1 MLPRYIAKA
10 FRVLYMPNDIDILRI
25 VHKRRPDIDLQHDP
39 LLGGRWSSD
48 GVLKPYNTIEK
59 RRSLVPS
66 SPRAEE
72 DLYPMQQ
79 RISHRPTLPPNI
91 GSRTDMSTG
100 LPMTNRGF
108 DFSTEEGGVA
118 IRRIQTNLSE
128 HHDPTGRK
136 TGGMRRRASRFIPS
150 TLRRSLHQ
158 KRPTQPLSENIGES
172 SS

>member
-10 FRVLYMPNDIDILRI
+10 YRVLYTPNDIDILRI
-25 VHKRRPDIDLQHDP
+25 VHKKRPDIDLDHHP
-39 LLGGRWSSD
+39 LLGGRWTTD
-48 GVLKPYNTIEK
+48 GVLKPYDALGRT
-59 RRSLVPS
+59 SLDAPR

-72 DLYPMQQ
+72 DLYPMQ
-79 RISHRPTLPPNI
+79 RVPTRPTLSGNV

-100 LPMTNRGF
+100 LPMTERGF
-108 DFSTEEGGVA
+108 GFSIEEGGVA

-128 HHDPTGRK
+128 HHDPSQK
-136 TGGMRRRASRFIPS
+136 KQGGMRRRASRLIPS

-158 KRPTQPLSENIGES
+158 KRPNLPMSQNGGES

>member
-25 VHKRRPDIDLQHDP
+25 VHKKRPDIDLEHDP
-39 LLGGRWSSD
+39 LLGGRWTSD
-48 GVLKPYNTIEK
+48 GILKPYDTIEK
-59 RRSLVPS
+59 PS
-66 SPRAEE
+66 SQPQRSPRAEE

-79 RISHRPTLPPNI
+79 RVPHRPTLPANV

-100 LPMTNRGF
+100 LPMTDRGF

-128 HHDPTGRK
+128 HHDPSRRK
-136 TGGMRRRASRFIPS
+136 SGGMRRRASRLIPS

-158 KRPTQPLSENIGES
+158 KRPTLPLSQSSGEPS
-172 SS
+172 S